1 MSLLDR
7 LVVTPSLNLSLE
19 ILKVSIILSSAHHR
33 ILHGNR
39 HVVFARDDSDVDG
52 AHAVHLES
60 ELTRSGDDRLGS
72 RLPLPLLEL
81 SVVQSV

>member
-7 LVVTPSLNLSLE
+7 LVVTLSQSLSRDTKCL
-19 ILKVSIILSSAHHR
+19 SIILSSPHHR
-33 ILHGNR
+33 ILHGDR